1 MKKFITYLKNK
12 NILIYD
18 KFLLKYFLNI
28 DISVGERFIGLL
40 IHQNEYVL
48 ILNRLFETVV
58 SKELKII
65 YYEDGDNYIEIIKKI
80 IKNEELY
87 IDDNLPSKF
96 LFKLINH
103 DINCLN
109 GYSLINDFIM
119 IKSDDDILKM
129 KKSSEIND
137 KVMQEVKNFLKV
149 GISEIE
155 VSNFIYQSFE
165 KYGVKPSFE
174 PIVAFGSN
182 CADPHCVPS
191 ERKLKTK
198 ESIIIDMGCIYQGF
212 CSDMTRTF
220 FIEENNLKEIY
231 NIVFEALKLA
241 KKKIKIGIKLSEL
254 DKVARDYINLKGY
267 GKYFNHRLGHGCGI
281 MIHEPYEVSKDSDIT
296 IKEGMIF
303 SIEPGIYIENIGGVR
318 IEDLVLITK
327 DSYLSLNN
335 FSYDEVIK

>member
-129 KKSSEIND
+129 KK
-137 KVMQEVKNFLKV
+137 
-149 GISEIE
+149 
-155 VSNFIYQSFE
+155 
-165 KYGVKPSFE
+165 
-174 PIVAFGSN
+174 
-182 CADPHCVPS
+182 
-191 ERKLKTK
+191 
-198 ESIIIDMGCIYQGF
+198 
-212 CSDMTRTF
+212 
-220 FIEENNLKEIY
+220 
-231 NIVFEALKLA
+231 
-241 KKKIKIGIKLSEL
+241 
-254 DKVARDYINLKGY
+254 
-267 GKYFNHRLGHGCGI
+267 
-281 MIHEPYEVSKDSDIT
+281 
-296 IKEGMIF
+296 
-303 SIEPGIYIENIGGVR
+303 
-318 IEDLVLITK
+318 
-327 DSYLSLNN
+327 
-335 FSYDEVIK
+335 